1 METKRYGA
9 KFIIMSHRQWVQR
22 KKKGQLWGTLQKVLE
37 SQKALC
43 VWGRRGEAWQPPLSQ
58 DTRSRPGRKQHG
70 DGGPTPWLWDSH
82 SLTTTTHT
90 GSIPLIR
97 VQTQSKGRCPSR
109 GGAPIPPP
117 GSI

>member
-1 METKRYGA
+1 
-9 KFIIMSHRQWVQR
+9 MSHRQWVQR

-58 DTRSRPGRKQHG
+58 DMRSRPGRKQHG

-82 SLTTTTHT
+82 SLHHHHSHRQHPSDQ
-90 GSIPLIR
+90 GPDPKQGPLPLQR
-97 VQTQSKGRCPSR
+97 RCPHTTPRIHLNRSLC
-109 GGAPIPPP
+109 
-117 GSI
+117 